1 MALSWEIIM
10 QALTLELMAIFGI
23 VVAVYILKALQ
34 NNGTN

>member
-10 QALTLELMAIFGI
+10 QALTLELMSIFGI

>member
-10 QALTLELMAIFGI
+10 QALTLELMSIFGI
-23 VVAVYILKALQ
+23 VAAVYILKALQ